1 MKEESTTS
9 LVNAMTMTFE
19 EVKEHLKQRFPM
31 LMVDRVL
38 EFEPGKRIKTIK
50 NVTGNEIQFLG
61 HFAEYAIMPGTLIIE
76 AIGQSAS
83 ILFSRT
89 TGKGMNQKEF
99 MALAAVNDMRFLV
112 PVLPGD
118 TMTIEVNVIKMT
130 EEAALVEG
138 VARVGET
145 VVTRGKLSFARKVV

>member
-1 MKEESTTS
+1 
-9 LVNAMTMTFE
+9 MTFE
-19 EVKEHLKQRFPM
+19 EVKQCLKQRFPM

-38 EFEPGKRIKTIK
+38 ELEPGKRIKTLK

-61 HFAEYAIMPGTLIIE
+61 HFAEYAIMPGTLMIE

-83 ILFSRT
+83 ILFSHT
-89 TGKGMNQKEF
+89 TGKGINQKEF

-118 TMTIEVNVIKMT
+118 TIMMEVNVLKMT

-138 VARVGET
+138 VARVGDT

>member
-1 MKEESTTS
+1 
-9 LVNAMTMTFE
+9 MTMTFE

-38 EFEPGKRIKTIK
+38 ELEPGKRIKTLK
-50 NVTGNEIQFLG
+50 NVAGNEIQFLG
-61 HFAEYAIMPGTLIIE
+61 HFADFAIMPGTLIIE

-83 ILFSRT
+83 LLFSRT
-89 TGKGMNQKEF
+89 TGKGMNPREF

-112 PVLPGD
+112 PVLPGH
-118 TMTIEVNVIKMT
+118 TMMIEVNVLKMT

-138 VARVGET
+138 VARVEDT

>member
-1 MKEESTTS
+1 MI
-9 LVNAMTMTFE
+9 MTFE
-19 EVKEHLKQRFPM
+19 EVKEHLKQRFPL

-38 EFEPGKRIKTIK
+38 ELEPGKRIKSIK
-50 NVTGNEIQFLG
+50 NVAGNEIQFLG
-61 HFAEYAIMPGTLIIE
+61 HFADFAIMPGTLIIE

-89 TGKGMNQKEF
+89 TGKGMNHKEF

-118 TMTIEVNVIKMT
+118 TMTMEVTVLKMT

-145 VVTRGKLSFARKVV
+145 IVTRGKLSFARKAM